1 MNLRNVFGVLLVTG
15 LVAAGP
21 QDHKPSEL
29 VGTWRGTSTC
39 TDLAAAPSCRDETV
53 VYDFT
58 PGPKAGTVVWKADK
72 VVDGKRVPMGE
83 MDLTYDPGQKCWSA
97 EFRSARVHSVWC
109 LVADGTHLTGTGRLL
124 PGQETI
130 RKIDARRDSGKAVLP
145 QPRAGA

>member
-1 MNLRNVFGVLLVTG
+1 VVKLANILGVLLLTSSM
-15 LVAAGP
+15 AAVP

-39 TDLAAAPSCRDETV
+39 SDLAAAPGCRDELV

-58 PGPKAGTVVWKADK
+58 AGPKAGTMTWKADK

-83 MDLTYDPGQKCWSA
+83 MELTYDVGQNCWSA
-97 EFRSARVHSVWC
+97 EFQSARVHSSWC
-109 LVADGTHLTGTGRLL
+109 LVVDGSHLTGTGRLL

-130 RKIDARRDSGKAVLP
+130 RKIDVRKD
-145 QPRAGA
+145 AGAGGRR